1 MSFASDCDAVPELLG
16 ASKRGLRALNA
27 QDVAHVSKR
36 RATKLSTSVDID
48 TACKASQPAA
58 ARWDYGVAQRQ
69 GEREIVHWIEVHP
82 AGGGN
87 NISQMQNKLNWLR
100 GWLHG
105 KPLANYE
112 RQVVWVAS
120 GKSAF
125 NARDPQLKALAQVG
139 LRFAGG
145 HYAI

>member
-1 MSFASDCDAVPELLG
+1 MSFASDCDAVPELAG

-48 TACKASQPAA
+48 TACKASQPTA

-69 GEREIVHWIEVHP
+69 GTREIVHWIEVHP

-87 NISQMQNKLNWLR
+87 NVSQMQNKLNWLR

-125 NARDPQLKALAQVG
+125 NARDPQLKALAQAG

>member
-1 MSFASDCDAVPELLG
+1 MTFATDCDAVPELVG

-27 QDVAHVSKR
+27 QDAAHVSKL
-36 RATKLSTSVDID
+36 RATRLSTSIDLD
-48 TACKASQPAA
+48 TAFTASQPTA
-58 ARWDYGVAQRQ
+58 ARWDYGVGQRQ

-87 NISQMQNKLNWLR
+87 NISQMQNKLTWLR

-120 GKSAF
+120 GTSAF
-125 NARDPQLKALAQVG
+125 NARDPQLKALAQAG
-139 LRFAGG
+139 LRFVGG

>member
-1 MSFASDCDAVPELLG
+1 MSFASDCDAEPELAG
-16 ASKRGLRALNA
+16 ASRRGLRALSA
-27 QDVAHVSKR
+27 QAAAHVSKR
-36 RATKLSTSVDID
+36 RGTRLSTSIDID
-48 TACKASQPAA
+48 TAFKPSQPTA
-58 ARWDYGVAQRQ
+58 ARWDYGVGQRQ

-82 AGGGN
+82 ASGGN
-87 NISQMQNKLNWLR
+87 SISQMQNKLNWLR

-105 KPLANYE
+105 KPLSIYE

-125 NARDPQLKALAQVG
+125 NARDPRLKALAQAG

-145 HYAI
+145 RYAI

>member
-16 ASKRGLRALNA
+16 ASKRGLRALSA
-27 QDVAHVSKR
+27 QDAARVSKR
-36 RATKLSTSVDID
+36 PATRLSTSIDID
-48 TACKASQPAA
+48 SAFRASQPMA
-58 ARWDYGVAQRQ
+58 ARWDYGVGQRR

-100 GWLHG
+100 SWLHG

-120 GKSAF
+120 AKSAL
-125 NARDPQLKALAQVG
+125 NARDPQLKALAQAG